1 MGEDDQLGAMNLVGP
16 QQVRAAAALVRDGK
30 VISLTLPY
38 DQHGPQPGGL
48 RSNPQLLTTATGTDH
63 VAGAPE
69 YFSGDFGYSDDMIIM
84 GTQCGTQWDALSH
97 IFHPQQDV
105 ERLQR
110 RRIRLAPRDPQRH
123 PALERPHG
131 AACRARRY
139 ARDAP
144 AKPRSARTS
153 SNARWPM
160 PPEPAPI
167 QLALCNRRTT
177 TCLQCAVPSVFGR
190 R

>member
-48 RSNPQLLTTATGTDH
+48 RSNPQLLNTATGTDH

-69 YFSGDFGYSDDMIIM
+69 YFSGDFGYSDEMIIM
-84 GTQCGTQWDALSH
+84 GTQCGTQWDALSR
-97 IFHPQQDV
+97 IFHRSKMWNGYSAA
-105 ERLQR
+105 EYASH
-110 RRIRLAPRDPQRH
+110 LATRNG

-131 AACRARRY
+131 AACRSSICPATPRKPARQGR
-139 ARDAP
+139 RQ
-144 AKPRSARTS
+144 RTLA
-153 SNARWPM
+153 NA
-160 PPEPAPI
+160 A
-167 QLALCNRRTT
+167 NRR
-177 TCLQCAVPSVFGR
+177 QSS
-190 R
+190 

>member
-1 MGEDDQLGAMNLVGP
+1 MNLVGP

-48 RSNPQLLTTATGTDH
+48 RSNPQLLNTATGTDH

-97 IFHPQQDV
+97 IFHRSKVWNGYSAAEYASHLATRNGGQHWSDRVVLRAVLVDMPMRRPGQTPLGKDV
-105 ERLQR
+105 IQR
-110 RRIRLAPRDPQRH
+110 TLANAARTGANPASVMQSENDNV
-123 PALERPHG
+123 PALRRP
-131 AACRARRY
+131 
-139 ARDAP
+139 
-144 AKPRSARTS
+144 
-153 SNARWPM
+153 
-160 PPEPAPI
+160 
-167 QLALCNRRTT
+167 
-177 TCLQCAVPSVFGR
+177 
-190 R
+190 

>member
-110 RRIRLAPRDPQRH
+110 RRIRLAPRDRNGIQHWSDRMVLRAVLVDMPATPRPNPARQGRH
-123 PALERPHG
+123 PTHAGQCRP
-131 AACRARRY
+131 
-139 ARDAP
+139 
-144 AKPRSARTS
+144 
-153 SNARWPM
+153 
-160 PPEPAPI
+160 
-167 QLALCNRRTT
+167 NRR
-177 TCLQCAVPSVFGR
+177 QSS
-190 R
+190 

>member
-1 MGEDDQLGAMNLVGP
+1 MNLVGP

-139 ARDAP
+139 ALRRPGQTPLGKDVIQRTLAN
-144 AKPRSARTS
+144 AARTGA
-153 SNARWPM
+153 N
-160 PPEPAPI
+160 PASVMQSENDNVP
-167 QLALCNRRTT
+167 AMRR
-177 TCLQCAVPSVFGR
+177 P
-190 R
+190 